1 MSKFYIKKQYKTTNS
16 VTVPDF
22 VDAEQ
27 AFHLASSPESDMG
40 WIIIAP

>member
-16 VTVPDF
+16 VIVPDF
-22 VDAEQ
+22 ADAEQ
-27 AFHLASSPESDMG
+27 TFHLASAPESDMG